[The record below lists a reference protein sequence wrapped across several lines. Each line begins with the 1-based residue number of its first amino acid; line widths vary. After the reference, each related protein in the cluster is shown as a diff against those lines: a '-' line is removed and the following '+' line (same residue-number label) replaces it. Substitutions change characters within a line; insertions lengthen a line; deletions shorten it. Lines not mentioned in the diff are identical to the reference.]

1 MFMKSK
7 TYKPGEI
14 IIQEGEMERDLYV
27 LNDGVVEISTKE
39 DNGSF
44 ILNQIEPP
52 QILGELSFLTGLP
65 RTATAKAKTNAEV
78 YIFKYENLEGQIAE
92 LPKSIKPIM
101 NTLINRVR
109 AQDRRIIELE
119 EEMLTLKRKLLTL

>member
-1 MFMKSK
+1 MKSK

-14 IIQEGEMERDLYV
+14 IIQEGEMGRDLYV

-119 EEMLTLKRKLLTL
+119 EEMLTLKRKLLKL

>member
-1 MFMKSK
+1 MKSK

-14 IIQEGEMERDLYV
+14 IIQEGEMGRDLYV

-101 NTLINRVR
+101 NALITRVR
-109 AQDRRIIELE
+109 ARDRRIIELE
-119 EEMLTLKRKLLTL
+119 EEMLVLKRKLLTL

>member
-1 MFMKSK
+1 MKSK

-14 IIQEGEMERDLYV
+14 IIQEGEMGRDLYV

-119 EEMLTLKRKLLTL
+119 EEMLMLKRKLLTL

>member
-1 MFMKSK
+1 MKSK

-14 IIQEGEMERDLYV
+14 IIQEGEMGRDLYV

-65 RTATAKAKTNAEV
+65 RTATAKAKTNAKV

-119 EEMLTLKRKLLTL
+119 EEMLMLKRKLLTL

>member
-1 MFMKSK
+1 MKSK

-14 IIQEGEMERDLYV
+14 IIQEGEMGRDLYV

-109 AQDRRIIELE
+109 AQDRRIVELE
-119 EEMLTLKRKLLTL
+119 EEMSTLKRKLLTL

>member
-1 MFMKSK
+1 MKSK

-14 IIQEGEMERDLYV
+14 IIQEGEMGRDLYV

>member
-101 NTLINRVR
+101 STLINHVR

>member
-1 MFMKSK
+1 MKSK

-14 IIQEGEMERDLYV
+14 IIQEGEMGRDLYV

-39 DNGSF
+39 NNGSF
-44 ILNQIEPP
+44 ILNEIEPP

-119 EEMLTLKRKLLTL
+119 EEMLMLKRKLLTL

>member
-1 MFMKSK
+1 MKSK

-14 IIQEGEMERDLYV
+14 IIQEGEMGRDLYV

-65 RTATAKAKTNAEV
+65 RTATAKAKTNAKV
-78 YIFKYENLEGQIAE
+78 YIFKYENLEGQIEE

>member
-1 MFMKSK
+1 MKSR

-65 RTATAKAKTNAEV
+65 RTATAKAKTKAEV

>member
-1 MFMKSK
+1 MKSK

-14 IIQEGEMERDLYV
+14 IIQEGEMGRDLYV

-39 DNGSF
+39 NNGSF

-78 YIFKYENLEGQIAE
+78 YIFRYENLEGQIAE

-119 EEMLTLKRKLLTL
+119 EEMLTLKRKLLKL

>member
-1 MFMKSK
+1 MKSK

-14 IIQEGEMERDLYV
+14 IIQEGEMGRDLYV

-78 YIFKYENLEGQIAE
+78 YIFRYENLEGQIAE

-109 AQDRRIIELE
+109 AQDRRIVELE
-119 EEMLTLKRKLLTL
+119 EEMLTLKRKLLKL

>member
-1 MFMKSK
+1 MKSK

-14 IIQEGEMERDLYV
+14 IIQEGEMGRDLYV

-39 DNGSF
+39 DNGSV
-44 ILNQIEPP
+44 ILNEIEPP

-65 RTATAKAKTNAEV
+65 RTATAKAKTNTEL
-78 YIFKYENLEGQIAE
+78 YIFRYENLEGQIAE
-92 LPKSIKPIM
+92 LPKSIKPII

-109 AQDRRIIELE
+109 AQDRRIVELE
-119 EEMLTLKRKLLTL
+119 EEMLTLKRKLLTS

>member
-1 MFMKSK
+1 MKSK

-14 IIQEGEMERDLYV
+14 IIQEGEMGRDLYV

-78 YIFKYENLEGQIAE
+78 YIFRYENLEGQIAE

-109 AQDRRIIELE
+109 AQDRRIVELE
-119 EEMLTLKRKLLTL
+119 EEMLTLKRKLLRL

>member
-1 MFMKSK
+1 MKSK

-14 IIQEGEMERDLYV
+14 IIQEGEMGRDLYV

-101 NTLINRVR
+101 STLINRVR

>member
-1 MFMKSK
+1 MKSK

-14 IIQEGEMERDLYV
+14 IIQEGEMGRDLYV

-39 DNGSF
+39 NNGSF
-44 ILNQIEPP
+44 ILNEIEPP

-101 NTLINRVR
+101 STLINRVR

-119 EEMLTLKRKLLTL
+119 EEMLTLKKKLLTL

>member
-1 MFMKSK
+1 MKSK

-14 IIQEGEMERDLYV
+14 IIQEGEMGRDLYV

-78 YIFKYENLEGQIAE
+78 YIFRYENLEGQIAE